1 MTKKHITS
9 IAQNYIY
16 KYIKMNGIKTGQ
28 YSYHSF
34 FHYMTNKLNIL
45 VMKHNLHNDIAG
57 LSIIDKHGN
66 SSISYQSS
74 HHIHRQNFTK
84 CHELGHFLLE
94 HKGNIFTYS
103 EGNSLQEL
111 EANLF
116 AGQIL
121 APDIILYSK
130 IVKGNKTFQDII
142 KELGISAEALQIRL
156 KQLLSDKSN
165 LYPNEIET
173 IIIDYL
179 TRKNSN
185 LKEAL
190 KQISNK
196 IIQEYK
202 KVQINPL
209 EHLEYLL
216 AHNDIVTSLQI
227 TELLNNDFRD
237 KLNPNLSIGWEWGRG
252 IEFYYVWD
260 NNKVSIEKAK
270 RISKDI
276 WFSLAY

>member
-9 IAQNYIY
+9 IAQSYIY
-16 KYIKMNGIKTGQ
+16 KYIKMNGIKTEQ

-45 VMKHNLHNDIAG
+45 VMEHNLHNDIAG

-103 EGNSLQEL
+103 EDNSPQEV

-116 AGQIL
+116 AGHIL
-121 APDIILYSK
+121 APDIILYGK
-130 IVKGNKTFQDII
+130 IILGNRTFQDIT
-142 KELGISAEALQIRL
+142 KDLGISTEALKIRL
-156 KQLLSDKSN
+156 KQLLIDKSN
-165 LYPNEIET
+165 LTNNEIDT
-173 IIIDYL
+173 IILDYL
-179 TRKNSN
+179 TRKNNDLRDCLEQLSDKLIQDYQN
-185 LKEAL
+185 V
-190 KQISNK
+190 K
-196 IIQEYK
+196 ID
-202 KVQINPL
+202 PL

-216 AHNDIVTSLQI
+216 ENNDIVTSLQI
-227 TELLNNDFRD
+227 PQLLETAFRD
-237 KLNPNLSIGWEWGRG
+237 TLSSNLSTGWQWGRG

-260 NNKVSIEKAK
+260 TTKLTSEQAMKVS
-270 RISKDI
+270 KDT
-276 WFSLAY
+276 WFTLAY